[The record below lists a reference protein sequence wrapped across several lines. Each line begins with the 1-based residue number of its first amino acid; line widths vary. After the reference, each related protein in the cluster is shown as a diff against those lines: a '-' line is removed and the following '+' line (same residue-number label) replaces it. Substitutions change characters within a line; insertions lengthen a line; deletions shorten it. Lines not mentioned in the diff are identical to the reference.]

1 MVQFG
6 LVRSGP
12 VRFSVVRF
20 GLVRFGLVR
29 FGLVWSSSVWFGSF
43 GFGLVWFDLSDVGLV
58 NVIEQSYICVLME
71 EIIFK
76 LSLAFTSKRCGT
88 IGCI

>member
-12 VRFSVVRF
+12 VRFS
-20 GLVRFGLVR
+20 LVR
-29 FGLVWSSSVWFGSF
+29 FGLVWNGSVWYDSVWFCLVWVR
-43 GFGLVWFDLSDVGLV
+43 FGLVWFDLSDVGLV
-58 NVIEQSYICVLME
+58 NVIEQSYICVLLE